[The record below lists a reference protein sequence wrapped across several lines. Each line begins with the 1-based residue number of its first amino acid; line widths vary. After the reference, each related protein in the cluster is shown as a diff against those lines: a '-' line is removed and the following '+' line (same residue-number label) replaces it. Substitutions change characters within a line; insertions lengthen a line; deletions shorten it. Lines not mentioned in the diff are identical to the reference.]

1 MSKGAERSGALAP
14 EAVWKCGAT
23 GSVAPRKGDLRLP
36 EAAEET
42 DDVWGQTA
50 SGAWAGTAQYPRSS
64 SSSML
69 MAKPGTNA
77 PVQSVADLLCH
88 CLRQQPGR
96 LLPGRPEHFWRDSSR
111 QKCGGIAA
119 RLISTLEER

>member
-1 MSKGAERSGALAP
+1 MTKGAERSGALAP
-14 EAVWKCGAT
+14 EAVWKCGAA
-23 GSVAPRKGDLRLP
+23 GSGS
-36 EAAEET
+36 AEET
-42 DDVWGQTA
+42 DDVGWQTA

-88 CLRQQPGR
+88 SLRQQPGR
-96 LLPGRPEHFWRDSSR
+96 LLPGRPKHFWRDSSR
-111 QKCGGIAA
+111 QRCGGIAA